1 MCSYSFSGIFVPIG
15 ISDKST
21 MYMNYINWTIKQGER
36 YNPVFDSVLMKKVP
50 QPALT
55 ADSGAFDIF
64 AVARYAF
71 GFLV

>member
-36 YNPVFDSVLMKKVP
+36 YNQSE
-50 QPALT
+50 
-55 ADSGAFDIF
+55 
-64 AVARYAF
+64 
-71 GFLV
+71 